1 MNERE
6 IKEKIEEL
14 VRDYYQKTH
23 RKNEDNDP
31 FEKIQYSGRV
41 YDEKEMVNLVDAA
54 LEFWLTSGHY
64 VDEFEK
70 GLADFLDVRHC
81 SLVNSGSSANLCA
94 FMALTSPK

>member
-41 YDEKEMVNLVDAA
+41 YDEKEMVNLVAVSYTH
-54 LEFWLTSGHY
+54 LT
-64 VDEFEK
+64 
-70 GLADFLDVRHC
+70 LPT
-81 SLVNSGSSANLCA
+81 SLIV
-94 FMALTSPK
+94 